1 MPLFKHLIQ
10 MKTRYGRKRSFQDT
24 PRTLDINKYKKCI
37 ISHKDLA
44 NRESVIIPLKR
55 IKMKKK
61 VMVGMSGGIDSSVT
75 AYMLQKD
82 GYEVEGVYLK
92 LHNRTDDYHEKNLG
106 FIEEVTK
113 FLGIRYHILD
123 LTDKFNEEVYEYFV
137 DSYLEGTTPN
147 PCVKCNR
154 QIKFGAML
162 NFAKEH
168 GASYLATGHYAK
180 TDGKFFY
187 EADDKTK
194 DQSYFLSQVDKEA
207 LPYMMFPLSTYKKE
221 DIVKFGA
228 ELDVAYK
235 KITEK
240 NESQEICFV
249 ETVYTDVVK
258 KHANIDQPGKVL
270 DENGNEIGEHK
281 GYAHYTIGKRR
292 GFTVHGAHVPHFVT
306 KLNPKDNTIV
316 VGKKEDLEVNEVI
329 ANNLNMYI
337 EDIEFKA
344 SVKLRYRSVSTP
356 CNVSIRN
363 NKAFIKLEQP
373 AFGVASGQ
381 LAVFYDGQKV
391 LGSAWIEST
400 KK

>member
-1 MPLFKHLIQ
+1 
-10 MKTRYGRKRSFQDT
+10 
-24 PRTLDINKYKKCI
+24 
-37 ISHKDLA
+37 
-44 NRESVIIPLKR
+44 
-55 IKMKKK
+55 MKKK

-92 LHNRTDDYHEKNLG
+92 LHNRTDGYHEKNIG
-106 FIEEVTK
+106 YIEDVAK
-113 FLGIRYHILD
+113 FLNIKYHVLD
-123 LTDKFNEEVYEYFV
+123 LTDKFKQEVYDYFV

-194 DQSYFLSQVDKEA
+194 DQSYFLSQVEKEA

-221 DIVKFGA
+221 DIIKFGA
-228 ELDVAYK
+228 KLDSAYK

-258 KHANIDQPGKVL
+258 RHANIDMPGDVL
-270 DENGNEIGEHK
+270 DQNGNIVGNHK
-281 GYAHYTIGKRR
+281 GYMHYTIGKRR
-292 GFTVHGAHVPHFVT
+292 GFTVDGAHEPHFVT
-306 KLNPKDNTIV
+306 KLNPKNNTIV
-316 VGKKEDLEVNEVI
+316 VGKKEALEINEVEVE
-329 ANNLNMYI
+329 NLNMYI
-337 EDIEFKA
+337 EDLEFNCT
-344 SVKLRYRSVSTP
+344 VKLRYRSKSIP
-356 CNVSIRN
+356 CSVKIEN
-363 NKAFIKLEQP
+363 NKAIISLNEP
-373 AFGVASGQ
+373 AFGVAAGQ
-381 LAVFYDGQKV
+381 LAVFYNEQKV
-391 LGSAWIEST
+391 LGSAWIKTT
-400 KK
+400 K